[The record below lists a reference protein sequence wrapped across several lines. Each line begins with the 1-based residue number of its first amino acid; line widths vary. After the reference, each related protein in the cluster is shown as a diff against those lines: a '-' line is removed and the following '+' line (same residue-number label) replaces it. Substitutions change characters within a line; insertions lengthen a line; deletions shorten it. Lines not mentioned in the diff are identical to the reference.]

1 MSPSAKDSQSSKSVA
16 VNTMSASASSQ
27 GSSAVSTPP
36 ILELPVELLR
46 MIFSHCNED
55 DDFRDTRP
63 DVRLVCQDFELVVAP
78 MLAQE
83 WSGCLDLPLNKHSMD
98 GLAGIRP
105 IFASHLKAIRL
116 CTQRLN
122 KIGKIDCSDPELNR
136 RRRQR
141 LVDEQDWSFKEY
153 KENLAR
159 LNERI
164 TSHNREAEEQQKYFM
179 SGAALPNLL
188 RALQKLRQCH
198 DKSVSLGVY
207 DLDWRTS
214 CDFENELKHFGVD
227 TAHITNDASSTL
239 QILASAVSLSDYPG
253 NSIELQLLGQR
264 VQACN
269 IEAKDI
275 FWSKCKS
282 VSGFSVRILPGFKC
296 IQEDPEPI
304 ISVFQSDG
312 WHLSM
317 VDHCFNEIDD
327 GVPLTCFHQ
336 ANYGA
341 LYEHIRNRGFKTV
354 TLRSIQARDDF
365 LSSDLSLQSDRVESL
380 EMYEVFFERH
390 LNDRGRP
397 AASLAFLPYLKSLR
411 KLQNLTLEKISD
423 DTVWPSYP
431 VQTEKTQWA
440 GQAEIQ
446 AGLDALIAK
455 AKAELS

>member
-1 MSPSAKDSQSSKSVA
+1 
-16 VNTMSASASSQ
+16 MSAIASSQ
-27 GSSAVSTPP
+27 GSSAVYTPP
-36 ILELPVELLR
+36 ILKLPVELLR

-55 DDFRDTRP
+55 DDFRNTRP

-78 MLAQE
+78 ILAQG

-136 RRRQR
+136 GRRQR
-141 LVDEQDWSFKEY
+141 LVEEQDWSFKEY
-153 KENLAR
+153 KENLAW

-188 RALQKLRQCH
+188 RALQKLRQCR
-198 DKSVSLGVY
+198 DRSVSLGVY
-207 DLDWRTS
+207 DLDWRTP
-214 CDFENELKHFGVD
+214 CDFENELEHFGVD
-227 TAHITNDASSTL
+227 TAHITNDTSSTL
-239 QILASAVSLSDYPG
+239 QILASAVSLSDYPV
-253 NSIELQLLGQR
+253 NSIELQLLDQR

-269 IEAKDI
+269 IEARDI
-275 FWSKCKS
+275 FWSKLTS
-282 VSGFSVRILPGFKC
+282 VSGFSVRILPGLSC

-304 ISVFQSDG
+304 VSVFQSDG

-317 VDHCFNEIDD
+317 VDHCFDEIDD
-327 GVPLTCFHQ
+327 SVPLTCFHQ

-341 LYEHIRNRGFKTV
+341 LHHHIRSKTFKTV
-354 TLRSIQARDDF
+354 TLRNIQARDDF
-365 LSSDLSLQSDRVESL
+365 LSSDLNLQSDSVESL
-380 EMYEVFFERH
+380 DMSDVFFERQSDD
-390 LNDRGRP
+390 NERP
-397 AASLAFLPYLKSLR
+397 PASLAFLPYLKSLR

-423 DTVWPSYP
+423 DTVSPSYP

-455 AKAELS
+455 AKAGLH